1 MTLEENLQ
9 KHALSTPDKCAVVC
23 GNKSVSYS
31 QLWESIQNR
40 AEQLRNSGL
49 EKHRP
54 YVFRAS
60 QDADF
65 IATYCAVHL
74 LQAIAVPLE
83 HAVPDEVFNKV
94 KNEVESCNFTPDIVD
109 ILYTTGSTGKAKGV
123 MLSQVCLD
131 ACADNFI
138 SEMNFHPD
146 LVFIVSGPLNH
157 IASLFKIHPILTVGG
172 TLCVLDGLK
181 DINAFFEVFNLPY
194 RHFATFLVPA
204 SIRLL
209 LQFSSEQL
217 HKVSHLVDFIETGA
231 APISSA
237 DMQRLSK
244 ALPQSRLYNTLG
256 GTEIGCVCTYQF
268 NDGKYMEGCVG
279 RPMRNASLEIAP
291 DGSFII
297 SGKTI
302 MSGYVADEQHTAS
315 VLRDGKIYS
324 DDIGYMDDH
333 GLIHITGRRDDII
346 NVGGFKVDP
355 VEVENTVISLPEIR
369 DCICIADKHPILGTS
384 LKLLYVVAD
393 NKVVDKK
400 TIALHIKSCLEP
412 YKVPQSYEQVPAIN
426 LTYNGKKDRK
436 SYR

>member
-1 MTLEENLQ
+1 MTLEENLR
-9 KHALSTPDKCAVVC
+9 KHAQLTPDKCAVVS
-23 GNKSVSYS
+23 GTESVSYS
-31 QLWESIQNR
+31 QLWESIQER
-40 AEQLRNSGL
+40 ACQLSSSGL
-49 EKHRP
+49 ERHRP

-60 QDADF
+60 QDAAF

-83 HAVPDEVFNKV
+83 HAVPDEVFNRV
-94 KNEVESCNFTPDIVD
+94 KDEVQTCSFAPDIVD

-123 MLSQVCLD
+123 MLSELCLE

-138 SEMNFHPD
+138 SEMNFHPE

-157 IASLFKIHPILTVGG
+157 IASLFKIHPILSVGG
-172 TLCVLDGLK
+172 TLCILDGLR
-181 DINAFFEVFNLPY
+181 DINAFFKVFSLPY
-194 RHFATFLVPA
+194 HHFATFLVPA

>member
-400 TIALHIKSCLEP
+400 TIALHIISCLEP

>member
-217 HKVSHLVDFIETGA
+217 QHRYRAQI
-231 APISSA
+231 
-237 DMQRLSK
+237 
-244 ALPQSRLYNTLG
+244 
-256 GTEIGCVCTYQF
+256 C
-268 NDGKYMEGCVG
+268 
-279 RPMRNASLEIAP
+279 NA
-291 DGSFII
+291 
-297 SGKTI
+297 
-302 MSGYVADEQHTAS
+302 
-315 VLRDGKIYS
+315 
-324 DDIGYMDDH
+324 
-333 GLIHITGRRDDII
+333 
-346 NVGGFKVDP
+346 
-355 VEVENTVISLPEIR
+355 
-369 DCICIADKHPILGTS
+369 
-384 LKLLYVVAD
+384 
-393 NKVVDKK
+393 
-400 TIALHIKSCLEP
+400 
-412 YKVPQSYEQVPAIN
+412 
-426 LTYNGKKDRK
+426 
-436 SYR
+436 

>member
-109 ILYTTGSTGKAKGV
+109 ILYTTGATGKAKGV

>member
-209 LQFSSEQL
+209 LQFSSDQL

-279 RPMRNASLEIAP
+279 RPMRNASLEIAS

>member
-1 MTLEENLQ
+1 MTLEENLR
-9 KHALSTPDKCAVVC
+9 KHAQSTPDKCAVVC
-23 GNKSVSYS
+23 GDKSVSYS
-31 QLWESIQNR
+31 QLWESILYQANR
-40 AEQLRNSGL
+40 LSYSGL

-60 QDADF
+60 QDVDF

-74 LQAIAVPLE
+74 LEAIAVPLE
-83 HAVPDEVFNKV
+83 HAVPDEVFNRV
-94 KNEVESCNFTPDIVD
+94 KNEVEACNFASDIVD
-109 ILYTTGSTGKAKGV
+109 ILYTTGSTGNAKGV

-138 SEMNFHPD
+138 SEMNFHPE

-157 IASLFKIHPILTVGG
+157 IATLFKIHPILAVGG
-172 TLCVLDGLK
+172 TLCVLDGLR
-181 DINAFFEVFNLPY
+181 DMSAFFNVFTLPY
-194 RHFATFLVPA
+194 HHFATFLVPA
-204 SIRLL
+204 SIRML
-209 LQFSSEQL
+209 LQFSSDQL
-217 HKVSHLVDFIETGA
+217 KEVSHLIDFIETGA
-231 APISSA
+231 APISST
-237 DMQRLSK
+237 DMQRLSTV
-244 ALPQSRLYNTLG
+244 LPHSRLYNTLG

-279 RPMRNASLEIAP
+279 RPMRNSSIEIAP
-291 DGSFII
+291 DGSFVI

-302 MSGYVADEQHTAS
+302 MSGYVADEQHTAN
-315 VLRDGKIYS
+315 VLKDGKIYS
-324 DDIGYMDDH
+324 DDMGYFDDL

-346 NVGGFKVDP
+346 NVGGYKVDP
-355 VEVENTVISLPEIR
+355 VEVENTVVSLPEIR

-384 LKLLYVVAD
+384 LKLLYVVEE

-400 TIALHIKSCLEP
+400 EIALHIKSCLES
-412 YKVPQSYEQVPAIN
+412 YKVPQSYEQVEAIR

>member
-1 MTLEENLQ
+1 MTLEESLR
-9 KHALSTPDKCAVVC
+9 KHAELTPDKTAVVC

-31 QLWESIQNR
+31 QLWESILNR
-40 AEQLRNSGL
+40 ADQLSHSGL

-60 QDADF
+60 QDVDF
-65 IATYCAVHL
+65 LATYCAVHL

-83 HAVPDEVFNKV
+83 HGVSDEVFNRV
-94 KNEVESCNFTPDIVD
+94 KDEVEACSFAPDIVD

-123 MLSQVCLD
+123 MLSEVCLE

-138 SEMNFHPD
+138 SEMNFHSE
-146 LVFIVSGPLNH
+146 LVFIVSGPLSH

-172 TLCVLDGLK
+172 TLCVLDGLR
-181 DINAFFEVFNLPY
+181 DINAFFNVFSLPF

-204 SIRLL
+204 SIRML
-209 LQFSSEQL
+209 LQFSYDQL
-217 HKVSHLVDFIETGA
+217 HEVSHLVDFIETGA
-231 APISSA
+231 APISST
-237 DMQRLSK
+237 DMQRLSE
-244 ALPQSRLYNTLG
+244 ALPQSKLYNTLG

-268 NDGKYMEGCVG
+268 NDGKYMEGCIG
-279 RPMRNASLEIAP
+279 RPMRNASLEIAS

-302 MSGYVADEQHTAS
+302 MSGYVADEQRTAN

-324 DDIGYMDDH
+324 DDIGYMDEH

-355 VEVENTVISLPEIR
+355 VEIENTVDSLPEIQ
-369 DCICIADKHPILGTS
+369 DCICIAEKHPILGAS
-384 LKLLYVVAD
+384 LKLLYVVKE
-393 NKVVDKK
+393 NKVIDKH
-400 TIALHIKSCLEP
+400 TIALHIKSCLES
-412 YKVPQSYEQVPAIN
+412 YKVPQAYEQVSAIKV
-426 LTYNGKKDRK
+426 TYNGKKDRK
-436 SYR
+436 AYR

>member
-1 MTLEENLQ
+1 MTLEESLR
-9 KHALSTPDKCAVVC
+9 KHAQLTPDKCAVVC
-23 GNKSVSYS
+23 GTESTSYA
-31 QLWESIQNR
+31 QLWESILYR
-40 AEQLRNSGL
+40 AQQLSSSGL

-94 KNEVESCNFTPDIVD
+94 KDEVEACSFAPDIVD
-109 ILYTTGSTGKAKGV
+109 ILYTTGSTGNAKGV
-123 MLSQVCLD
+123 MLSQTCLE

-138 SEMNFHPD
+138 SEMNFHPE
-146 LVFIVSGPLNH
+146 LVFIVSGPLSH

-172 TLCVLDGLK
+172 TLCVLDGLR
-181 DINAFFEVFNLPY
+181 DMNAFFEVFRLPY
-194 RHFATFLVPA
+194 HHFATFLVPA
-204 SIRLL
+204 SIRML
-209 LQFSSEQL
+209 LQFSSDQL
-217 HKVSHLVDFIETGA
+217 HEVSHLVDFIETGA
-231 APISSA
+231 APISST
-237 DMQRLSK
+237 DMERLSK
-244 ALPQSRLYNTLG
+244 VLPQSKLYNTLG

-268 NDGKYMEGCVG
+268 NDGKYMEGCIG

-302 MSGYVADEQHTAS
+302 MSGYVADEQRTAN

-324 DDIGYMDDH
+324 DDIGYMDDL

-355 VEVENTVISLPEIR
+355 VEVENTVISLPEIQ

-384 LKLLYVVAD
+384 LKLLYVVEE

-400 TIALHIKSCLEP
+400 TIALHLKSRLES
-412 YKVPQSYEQVPAIN
+412 YKVPHTYEQVPAIN

>member
-109 ILYTTGSTGKAKGV
+109 ILYTTGSPGKAKGV

>member
-31 QLWESIQNR
+31 QLWESIQKR

-217 HKVSHLVDFIETGA
+217 HKVSNLVDFIETGA

-302 MSGYVADEQHTAS
+302 MTAEPKFVPENAVTIRVGDNTELS
-315 VLRDGKIYS
+315 VRLVDCV
-324 DDIGYMDDH
+324 GYMVEGAAGQFEDGHERMVTTPWFDH
-333 GLIHITGRRDDII
+333 EVTITEAAEKR
-346 NVGGFKVDP
+346 
-355 VEVENTVISLPEIR
+355 
-369 DCICIADKHPILGTS
+369 
-384 LKLLYVVAD
+384 LKR
-393 NKVVDKK
+393 
-400 TIALHIKSCLEP
+400 ALEQFYLSEFETMKATMFANGELTEEQIERGAATHFRTP
-412 YKVPQSYEQVPAIN
+412 Y
-426 LTYNGKKDRK
+426 
-436 SYR
+436 